1 MENPGLR
8 TLISFLRR
16 VGERAPANFSSL
28 CEDRGKGYG
37 MVSRYLGW
45 CLEKG
50 LIRVVEV
57 RRTRGRYPSKTY
69 GLTVRGRRLLELFED
84 QYVQGTAGMAKSSG
98 PGMKGAPRGGRGLQ
112 GVEDRNIN
120 L

>member
-1 MENPGLR
+1 LENPGLR

-28 CEDRGKGYG
+28 CEGRGYG

-57 RRTRGRYPSKTY
+57 RRARGRYPSKTY
-69 GLTVRGRRLLELFED
+69 GLTTRGRRLLELFEG
-84 QYVQGTAGMAKSSG
+84 QYVQGTSGVMAKSSG
-98 PGMKGAPRGGRGLQ
+98 TKMKGAPREGRGLKGRQ
-112 GVEDRNIN
+112 GQEH
-120 L
+120 

>member
-8 TLISFLRR
+8 TLISFLRQ
-16 VGERAPANFSSL
+16 VGEKAPANFSSL

-37 MVSRYLGW
+37 MVSRYLSW
-45 CLEKG
+45 CLEKR

-69 GLTVRGRRLLELFED
+69 GLTARGRRLLELFEG
-84 QYVQGTAGMAKSSG
+84 QYVQGTSGGMAKSSG
-98 PGMKGAPRGGRGLQ
+98 PVMKGAPRRGRGLQ
-112 GVEDRNIN
+112 GGRGQEH
-120 L
+120 